1 MSNLIVKER
10 RDASLIIR
18 MCRPRERNRL
28 SKEMI
33 AALRTELLKAENQ
46 SEILNVIITG
56 TDDAFCSGADIRLI
70 REMLEDGSAKE
81 FAEIGRE
88 LTAIIAGLPQQTI
101 AAINGLCYGGGLD
114 LSLACDRRIASP
126 NATFCHPG
134 VNRGFITPWGGTQR
148 LSRLVG
154 EAASLEMFLT
164 GEPISAQKALQ
175 IGLVEMIADD
185 LTQAALTS

>member
-46 SEILNVIITG
+46 SEVLNVIITG

-88 LTAIIAGLPQQTI
+88 LTAIITELPQQTV

-148 LSRLVG
+148 LPRLVG
-154 EAASLEMFLT
+154 EAAALEMFLT
-164 GEPISAQKALQ
+164 GEPIYAEKALE
-175 IGLVEMIADD
+175 IGLIDD
-185 LTQAALTS
+185 ITHDLALF